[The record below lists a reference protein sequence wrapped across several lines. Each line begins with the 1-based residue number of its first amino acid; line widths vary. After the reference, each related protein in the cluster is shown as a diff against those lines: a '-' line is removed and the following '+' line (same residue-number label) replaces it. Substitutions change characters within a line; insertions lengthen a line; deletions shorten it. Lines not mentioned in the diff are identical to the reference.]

1 MYVDSELEVPPK
13 DILLTDDA
21 ELLCRWL
28 CTFFLEV
35 RKSDGSEYC
44 PRSLQSILSGLH
56 RYIENNSPHGLKIQS
71 TEGTFAELHT
81 LLENLYKRL
90 HQEGIGAE
98 KKQAA
103 IISSNEERQ
112 LWASGVFSTSNPQG
126 LLNAIF
132 FYNGMNFVLRGG
144 EEHRSLT
151 IPQLQ
156 FGANAE
162 KRCEFVTYTE
172 FGSKNRPGGRKQL
185 NLDNKTV
192 CQYAQPDLGEQCHV
206 HLLKLYLSLL
216 PTDNPDIGKTAFY
229 YKPLSKFNPDS
240 KPWYSSV
247 PIGHNTLDAMM
258 KNIFM
263 KAGMEV
269 DNISNH
275 SLRATS
281 ITRMYNASLPE
292 KLIMER
298 SGHLSKEGLR
308 TYEHT
313 SETQHLSVCQV
324 LSKSIRVDEES
335 PPLNETIGEE
345 NDTQCHESYDKE
357 NIPIDSK
364 PSKLTNIQD
373 PSSIGDALKPL
384 NFETLTGCTINI
396 SFNVNK

>member
-1 MYVDSELEVPPK
+1 MEVPPK
-13 DILLTDDA
+13 DILLTNDGD
-21 ELLCRWL
+21 LLCQWL

-56 RYIENNSPHGLKIQS
+56 RYIESNSPHGLKIQS
-71 TEGTFAELHT
+71 TEGTFAKLHT
-81 LLENLYKRL
+81 VLENLFKRL

-98 KKQAA
+98 KRQATV
-103 IISSNEERQ
+103 ISSSEEQQ
-112 LWASGVFSTSNPQG
+112 LWASGVFSTSNPQS

-151 IPQLQ
+151 ISQLQ
-156 FGANAE
+156 FGAE
-162 KRCEFVTYTE
+162 KKREYVIYTE
-172 FGSKNRPGGRKQL
+172 FGSKNRPGGKKQL
-185 NLDNKTV
+185 NLDNKSV
-192 CQYAQPDLGEQCHV
+192 RQYAQPDLGEQCHV
-206 HLLKLYLSLL
+206 HLLKLYLSLI
-216 PTDNPDIGKTAFY
+216 PTDDPDIGKKAFY
-229 YKPLSKFNPDS
+229 YKPLSKFIPKS

-247 PIGHNTLDAMM
+247 PIGHNTLDAML

-263 KAGMEV
+263 KAGMDV
-269 DNISNH
+269 DKISNH

-313 SETQHLSVCQV
+313 SETQHMSVCQV
-324 LSKSIRVDEES
+324 LSSSIRVNQSQPNVTTAEEDS
-335 PPLNETIGEE
+335 M
-345 NDTQCHESYDKE
+345 QCELYDKE
-357 NIPIDSK
+357 NSIQVDGK
-364 PSKLTNIQD
+364 PPKASVHE
-373 PSSIGDALKPL
+373 PSSIDALKPL
-384 NFETLTGCTINI
+384 NFQTVTGCTINI
-396 SFNVNK
+396 SFNMNK